1 VKTAGNPHIEETIL
15 PKPAELRPSPARAK
29 LQRCFQSTLA
39 MVLVALAIRLVVMG
53 FLYPEQ
59 LDPERDHWRFGYENA
74 RLARSIAEGRG
85 FSSPLFEDT
94 GPSAWMTPVYPY
106 MIAGVF
112 KVFGIYTKA
121 SAFVLLSIQALIS
134 ALTCL
139 PIFFIA
145 RKLFGARA
153 ALWSGWAW
161 VLFPYAIY
169 FPVERIWGTWL
180 STLLVTI
187 LFLISLYLENSARLW
202 HWVGFGLLWGF
213 AALNEPAVMA
223 AWPFMTG
230 WSCYRLRRQRLRW
243 AAPLLASVL
252 ALIVVVTPWFVR
264 NYAAFGRVIPFR
276 DTLGLELYVGNNGD
290 LSHWHPYWS
299 GPWHNP
305 AEWQA
310 FKDLGEVRFMEWDK
324 HRGIAFIRSHP
335 LWFAVATIRRFGY
348 IWTGFWS
355 FDKQY
360 LAGEP
365 LDPPNVFMCTALT
378 ILALVGLRRVWRKDS
393 ALGMYFALLLFFFPL
408 VFYLTH
414 PEVYARRQIDPLI
427 LVLAVYAMLRNTDNP
442 NRPVPELQRQPLAAS
457 SNSP

>member
-1 VKTAGNPHIEETIL
+1 
-15 PKPAELRPSPARAK
+15 
-29 LQRCFQSTLA
+29 

-85 FSSPLFEDT
+85 LSSPLFEDT

-106 MIAGVF
+106 LIAGVF
-112 KVFGIYTKA
+112 KVFGIYSTA

-139 PIFFIA
+139 PIFLFA
-145 RKLFGARA
+145 RKLFGARVA
-153 ALWSGWAW
+153 WWSGWAW
-161 VLFPYAIY
+161 AVFPYAIY

-180 STLLVTI
+180 STLLVSI
-187 LFLISLYLENSARLW
+187 LFLMSSYVEKSTRFW
-202 HWVGFGLLWGF
+202 HWIGFGVLWGF
-213 AALNEPAVMA
+213 AALNEPLVMA

-230 WSCYRLRRQRLRW
+230 WSCYRLSRQKLRW

-252 ALIVVVTPWFVR
+252 ALFVVVAPWFVR
-264 NYAAFGRVIPFR
+264 NYSVFGRVIPFR
-276 DTLGLELYVGNNGD
+276 DTLGLELHVGNHGD

-305 AEWQA
+305 EEWQA
-310 FKDLGEVRFMEWDK
+310 FKDLGEVRYMDREK
-324 HRGIAFIRSHP
+324 QRGAAFIRSHP
-335 LWFAVATIRRFGY
+335 GWFVVATVRRFGY

-355 FDKQY
+355 LDKEY

-365 LDPPNVFMCTALT
+365 LDLANFFVCTALT
-378 ILALVGLRRVWRKDS
+378 ILMLAGLRRLWKKNY
-393 ALGMYFALLLFFFPL
+393 ALAVYFALILFFVPL
-408 VFYLTH
+408 PFYITH

-427 LVLAVYAMLRNTDNP
+427 LVLAVYAVAGSSAGSKTLSSGSGRC
-442 NRPVPELQRQPLAAS
+442 AAI
-457 SNSP
+457 